1 VERFATVV
9 LLLLF
14 GAWLVNALRG
24 TGTAWVRS
32 KLTGR

>member
-1 VERFATVV
+1 VDRFATVA

-24 TGTAWVRS
+24 NGVNWIRA
-32 KLTGR
+32 KFTGR